1 MTGVKEVFSQ
11 LLRYFPQGEEG
22 LLHKNLNLFAQA
34 CLAAGEF
41 AQAQT
46 YADMLLAQEPDDEQK
61 MAACRIRLYVKL
73 QCRND
78 KEFVHCPAFSKEQ
91 PEYLEWLTASSFDAQ
106 PMAELIGLADKNL
119 RTVAQ
124 DRAAEEKRKQDEE
137 QRRLSQEAEEEKRRQ
152 EEEQRRQQEE
162 AHRIQEE
169 KQRRQEEEQLR
180 QKHLEEKRERSRS
193 KLLIAMVVFLAV
205 VLAAGTIALLS
216 FVGANYWGE
225 EAYYDTPW
233 WVGIVLFLLLLLNGG
248 ACWLFYELAV
258 PLLRLFGGEADI
270 LAVLGMLFYGGLA
283 VFSLIFLIGS
293 GFLG

>member
-22 LLHKNLNLFAQA
+22 LLRKNLNLFAQA

-41 AQAQT
+41 TQAQT

-61 MAACRIRLYVKL
+61 MAACRIRLYAKL

-91 PEYLEWLTASSFDAQ
+91 PEYLEWLTASSFDAR

-152 EEEQRRQQEE
+152 EEEQRRVEDEFRRQQAAIARREQAKEE
-162 AHRIQEE
+162 ARIN
-169 KQRRQEEEQLR
+169 RRENVKIGVCVTAFLVIPA
-180 QKHLEEKRERSRS
+180 L
-193 KLLIAMVVFLAV
+193 LLIAQFV
-205 VLAAGTIALLS
+205 VLGVVSNETVS
-216 FVGANYWGE
+216 F
-225 EAYYDTPW
+225 
-233 WVGIVLFLLLLLNGG
+233 GIVAVMG
-248 ACWLFYELAV
+248 V
-258 PLLRLFGGEADI
+258 PLLILSAIGAFTEILDDIWIIRVIAGVICIGEI
-270 LAVLGMLFYGGLA
+270 LLILIIGMISCNA
-283 VFSLIFLIGS
+283 
-293 GFLG
+293 

>member
-1 MTGVKEVFSQ
+1 MDCKEVFSQ
-11 LLRYFPQGEEG
+11 LLRYFPQGEET
-22 LLHKNLNLFAQA
+22 LLRKNLNLFAQA
-34 CLAAGEF
+34 CLAAGDF

-46 YADMLLAQEPDDEQK
+46 YADMLLAQEPDDEQR
-61 MAACRIRLYVKL
+61 MSACRVRLYVKL

-137 QRRLSQEAEEEKRRQ
+137 QRRQEEEQRRQQEEARRIQEEEKRRQ
-152 EEEQRRQQEE
+152 EEEQR
-162 AHRIQEE
+162 
-169 KQRRQEEEQLR
+169 R

-193 KLLIAMVVFLAV
+193 KLSIAMVVFLAV

-225 EAYYDTPW
+225 GYDTPW
-233 WVGIVLFLLLLLNGG
+233 WVGILLWFSLLLNGVT
-248 ACWLFYELAV
+248 CWLFHEMAV
-258 PLLRLFGGEADI
+258 PIFGGEVNGWAF
-270 LAVLGMLFYGGLA
+270 LGMLFYGGLA
-283 VFSLIFLIGS
+283 LFSLIFFFASCGA
-293 GFLG
+293 

>member
-22 LLHKNLNLFAQA
+22 LLRKNLNLFAQA

-46 YADMLLAQEPDDEQK
+46 YADMLLAQEPDDEQR
-61 MAACRIRLYVKL
+61 MSACRVRLYVKL

-137 QRRLSQEAEEEKRRQ
+137 QRRQEEEQRRQQEEARRIQEEEKRRQ
-152 EEEQRRQQEE
+152 EEEQR
-162 AHRIQEE
+162 
-169 KQRRQEEEQLR
+169 R

-193 KLLIAMVVFLAV
+193 KLSIAMVVFLAV

-248 ACWLFYELAV
+248 ACWLFHELAV
-258 PLLRLFGGEADI
+258 PLFGGEADI

-283 VFSLIFLIGS
+283 VFSLIFLMGS

>member
-1 MTGVKEVFSQ
+1 MTSVKEVFSQ

-22 LLHKNLNLFAQA
+22 LLRKNLNLFAQA

-41 AQAQT
+41 TQAQT

-61 MAACRIRLYVKL
+61 MAACRIRLYAKL

-91 PEYLEWLTASSFDAQ
+91 PEYLEWLTASSFDAR

-152 EEEQRRQQEE
+152 EEEQRRVEDEFRRQQAAIARREQAKEE
-162 AHRIQEE
+162 ARIN
-169 KQRRQEEEQLR
+169 RRENVKIGVCVTAFLVIPA
-180 QKHLEEKRERSRS
+180 L
-193 KLLIAMVVFLAV
+193 LLIAQFV
-205 VLAAGTIALLS
+205 VLGVVSNETVS
-216 FVGANYWGE
+216 F
-225 EAYYDTPW
+225 
-233 WVGIVLFLLLLLNGG
+233 GIVAVMG
-248 ACWLFYELAV
+248 V
-258 PLLRLFGGEADI
+258 PLLILSAIGAFTEILDDIWIIRVIAGVICIGEI
-270 LAVLGMLFYGGLA
+270 LLISIIGMISCNA
-283 VFSLIFLIGS
+283 
-293 GFLG
+293 

>member
-22 LLHKNLNLFAQA
+22 LLRKNLNLFAQA

-41 AQAQT
+41 TQAQT

-61 MAACRIRLYVKL
+61 MAACRIRLYAKL

-91 PEYLEWLTASSFDAQ
+91 PEYLECLTASSFDAQ

-137 QRRLSQEAEEEKRRQ
+137 QRRQ
-152 EEEQRRQQEE
+152 EEEQRRVEDE
-162 AHRIQEE
+162 F
-169 KQRRQEEEQLR
+169 RRQQAAIARRKLA
-180 QKHLEEKRERSRS
+180 KAAARENR
-193 KLLIAMVVFLAV
+193 KTIFIAIVFLTAFVAIPALLLIAQFV
-205 VLAAGTIALLS
+205 VLGVVSDETAR
-216 FVGANYWGE
+216 F
-225 EAYYDTPW
+225 
-233 WVGIVLFLLLLLNGG
+233 GIV
-248 ACWLFYELAV
+248 AV
-258 PLLRLFGGEADI
+258 MGIPLIILSAIGTFTEIFDDI
-270 LAVLGMLFYGGLA
+270 LIIRVIAGAVCIIEILLILILGMI
-283 VFSLIFLIGS
+283 SCNT
-293 GFLG
+293 

>member
-1 MTGVKEVFSQ
+1 MATNCKEVFSQ
-11 LLRYFPQGEEG
+11 LLRYFPEGEEG
-22 LLHKNLNLFAQA
+22 LLRKNLNLFAQA

-61 MAACRIRLYVKL
+61 MAACRVRLYVKL

-137 QRRLSQEAEEEKRRQ
+137 QRRQEEEQRRQQEEARRIQEEEKRRQ
-152 EEEQRRQQEE
+152 EEEQRRVEDE
-162 AHRIQEE
+162 F
-169 KQRRQEEEQLR
+169 RRQQAAIARRKLA
-180 QKHLEEKRERSRS
+180 KAAARENR
-193 KLLIAMVVFLAV
+193 KTIFIAIVFLTAFVAIPALLLIAQFV
-205 VLAAGTIALLS
+205 VLGVVSDETAR
-216 FVGANYWGE
+216 F
-225 EAYYDTPW
+225 
-233 WVGIVLFLLLLLNGG
+233 GIV
-248 ACWLFYELAV
+248 AV
-258 PLLRLFGGEADI
+258 MGIPLIILSAIGTFTEIFDDI
-270 LAVLGMLFYGGLA
+270 LIIRVIAGAVCIIEILLILILGMI
-283 VFSLIFLIGS
+283 SCNT
-293 GFLG
+293 